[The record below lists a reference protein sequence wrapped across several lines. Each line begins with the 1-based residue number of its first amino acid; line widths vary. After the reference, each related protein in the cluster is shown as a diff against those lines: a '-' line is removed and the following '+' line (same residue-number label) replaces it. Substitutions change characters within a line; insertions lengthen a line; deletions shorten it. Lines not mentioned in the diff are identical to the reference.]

1 MESFSDTQCILEEL
15 AFAAEGGFLDEP
27 NHPENVIV
35 SSVLPAAITKLTD
48 GWSNLV
54 NNPLMSDVTVRTKST
69 DISAHRLVFTVRFPS
84 MLNDIKN
91 SSGVFFLDWASYSA
105 SAALR
110 VLRFIYAASYEH
122 EEDDAHYVYR
132 IARRYG
138 ITELID
144 LLPNQYESDAGTSE
158 EDEDASLLG
167 KDLEIDYSHN
177 SSKKTSLPSGDLS
190 RLSVFQKTVRFSK
203 SSQEELEEK
212 ENINKEELTTPSS
225 SQLKSSEAN
234 EYEEQSIMDIEKEA
248 NVFIRRTPSKDVS
261 SEIHQM
267 GRTVTSAM
275 DMEIS
280 SNTTSKIVPLSPD
293 MFHETIC
300 HSDEEPEFAED
311 VVDLTQETNSD
322 QQSKKSL
329 SPAAG
334 SCEMNENSL
343 EKSDVSMPEC
353 SAFSSP
359 PNLPLLQSP
368 QNSTLP
374 QNLLNDSVV
383 SYSRSD
389 PSSFHNSM
397 SYWSCSVGEIGND
410 VLSNCQSPVA
420 EVSPLLEMKKSES
433 ETIKPCDQYV
443 DDEFPDELDSIFGKV
458 HDVEPS
464 PQRTTI
470 SLAVPCSSDGVAA
483 DINTPEG
490 PRQAKK
496 RKMDVTPLPD
506 YQSMETPLLKV

>member
-1 MESFSDTQCILEEL
+1 MESFSNTQCILEEL
-15 AFAAEGGFLDEP
+15 AFAADGGFLDEP
-27 NHPENVIV
+27 NPPENNVA
-35 SSVLPAAITKLTD
+35 SVLPTAITKLTD
-48 GWSNLV
+48 GWFNLV

-84 MLNDIKN
+84 ILNDIKN
-91 SSGVFFLDWASYSA
+91 SSDVFLLDWASYSA

-138 ITELID
+138 INELID
-144 LLPNQYESDAGTSE
+144 LLPNQYGSDAGTSE
-158 EDEDASLLG
+158 EDEDDSLLG
-167 KDLEIDYSHN
+167 IDLEIDYSQN
-177 SSKKTSLPSGDLS
+177 CSKKTSLPSGDLS
-190 RLSVFQKTVRFSK
+190 GLSVFQKTVRFSK

-212 ENINKEELTTPSS
+212 ENKNNEELKTPSS

-234 EYEEQSIMDIEKEA
+234 EYEEQSIMDVEKEA
-248 NVFIRRTPSKDVS
+248 NVGRSPSKDVS

-280 SNTTSKIVPLSPD
+280 SNITSKIVPLSPD

-359 PNLPLLQSP
+359 SNLSLLHSP

-374 QNLLNDSVV
+374 RKSLNGSVV

-410 VLSNCQSPVA
+410 VLRNCQSPVA

-433 ETIKPCDQYV
+433 ETIKPACDQYV
-443 DDEFPDELDSIFGKV
+443 DDEFPDELDSIFGQL